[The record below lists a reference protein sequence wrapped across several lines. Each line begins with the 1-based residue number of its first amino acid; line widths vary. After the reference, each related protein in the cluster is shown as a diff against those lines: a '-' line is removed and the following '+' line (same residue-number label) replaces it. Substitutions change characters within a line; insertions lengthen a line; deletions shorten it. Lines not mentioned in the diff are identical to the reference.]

1 MSMSVG
7 SASGSDEVMVEMN
20 TTPLIDVMLVL
31 LVMLIVTIPIQTH
44 AVKLDLPQAN
54 QSTPPSDVKPAVIDL
69 EIDFDGTPIWN
80 GTPVT
85 SRAQLDKYLEDSANQ
100 VPQPELHLRPNR
112 LAKYDVVAR
121 TLADAQRLGV
131 TKIGFVGTEQYIE

>member
-7 SASGSDEVMVEMN
+7 SSSGSDEVMVEMN

-54 QSTPPSDVKPAVIDL
+54 NQTPPSDVKPTVIDL

-80 GTPVT
+80 GSPVT

-131 TKIGFVGTEQYIE
+131 TKIGFVGTEQYVE

>member
-7 SASGSDEVMVEMN
+7 SPSGSDEVMVEMN

-54 QSTPPSDVKPAVIDL
+54 NSPPSDEKPTVIDL

-80 GTPVT
+80 GSPVA

-131 TKIGFVGTEQYIE
+131 TKIGFVGTEQYVE